1 MPAAYSEDLRIR
13 LIEAVKTGMAAR
25 EAGRTFLVAAST
37 AITWAREWRESGR
50 TSAKPMGGSSSP
62 LEQHAAWLL
71 RQVAED
77 PSVTLQVLQCR
88 LKDQLGVSAAVSS
101 IWRFFDRH
109 DISFKKNRARQRAG
123 ARRRRRSTPA
133 MDRAAAAA

>member
-1 MPAAYSEDLRIR
+1 MPAAYSEDPRIR
-13 LIEAVKTGMAAR
+13 VIEVIKAGTPAR
-25 EAGRTFLVAAST
+25 EAARMFLVAAST

-71 RQVAED
+71 RQVTEE
-77 PSVTLQVLQCR
+77 PSVTLQVLRCR

-123 ARRRRRSTPA
+123 ARRRGRGAPA
-133 MDRAAAAA
+133 MEGAAAAA

>member
-13 LIEAVKTGMAAR
+13 LIEAIRAGVPAR

-37 AITWAREWRESGR
+37 AITWAKAWREGGR

-77 PSVTLQVLQCR
+77 PSVTLQVLRSR

-109 DISFKKNRARQRAG
+109 GISFKKNRARQRAG
-123 ARRRRRSTPA
+123 AGRRRRGPPA

>member
-13 LIEAVKTGMAAR
+13 VIKAIKAGTPAR
-25 EAGRTFLVAAST
+25 EAARMFLVAAST

-71 RQVAED
+71 RQFTEE
-77 PSVTLQVLQCR
+77 PSVTLQVL
-88 LKDQLGVSAAVSS
+88 AVPAEGPA
-101 IWRFFDRH
+101 WRVRGGEFDL
-109 DISFKKNRARQRAG
+109 AVL
-123 ARRRRRSTPA
+123 
-133 MDRAAAAA
+133 